1 MKYIKVFI
9 FTIIII
15 FSFCSCSCSQ
25 HSNDFDSKK
34 NTFNINK
41 DSFDKLNQYFLEQ
54 FSYIDNNEL
63 NFAFSVSKE
72 TGKIEKLYSSYSQEY
87 IYLDKEIIEL
97 LNNIRN
103 LFDYDFSIVSITSTR
118 ISYGGEGNEMYVYSL
133 DGNKPKYFWEDNK
146 AASFTIYTLDEN
158 WYYLF
163 LKQR

>member
-15 FSFCSCSCSQ
+15 FSFCSCSQ

-54 FSYIDNNEL
+54 FSSIDTNEL

-72 TGKIEKLYSSYSQEY
+72 TGRIEKLYSSYLHEY
-87 IYLDKEIIEL
+87 IYLEEDIIEL
-97 LNNIRN
+97 ISNVNDSFN
-103 LFDYDFSIVSITSTR
+103 YDFSIVSVTNTR
-118 ISYGGEGNEMYVYSL
+118 ISYGGEGNEMFVYSL
-133 DGNKPKYFWEDNK
+133 DGSKPRYFWEDNK
-146 AASFTIYTLDEN
+146 EASFSIYALDEN

>member
-9 FTIIII
+9 FTIIIV
-15 FSFCSCSCSQ
+15 FSFCSCSQ

-54 FSYIDNNEL
+54 FSSIDNDEL

-72 TGKIEKLYSSYSQEY
+72 TGRIEKLYSSYLHEY
-87 IYLDKEIIEL
+87 IYLEEDIIEL
-97 LNNIRN
+97 LSNVNNSFN
-103 LFDYDFSIVSITSTR
+103 YDFSIVSVTNTR
-118 ISYGGEGNEMYVYSL
+118 ISYGGEGNEMFVYSL
-133 DGNKPKYFWEDNK
+133 DGSKPRYFWEDNEK
-146 AASFTIYTLDEN
+146 ASFSIYVLDEN

>member
-15 FSFCSCSCSQ
+15 FSFCSCSQ

-54 FSYIDNNEL
+54 FSSIDTNEL

-72 TGKIEKLYSSYSQEY
+72 TGRIEKLYSSYLHEY
-87 IYLDKEIIEL
+87 IYLEEDIIEL
-97 LNNIRN
+97 LSNVNNSFN
-103 LFDYDFSIVSITSTR
+103 YDFSIVSVTNTR
-118 ISYGGEGNEMYVYSL
+118 ISYGGEGNEMFVYSL
-133 DGNKPKYFWEDNK
+133 DGSKPRYFWEDNEK
-146 AASFTIYTLDEN
+146 ASFSIYVLDEN

>member
-15 FSFCSCSCSQ
+15 FSFCSCSQ

-54 FSYIDNNEL
+54 FSSIDTNEL

-72 TGKIEKLYSSYSQEY
+72 TGRIEKLYSSYLHEY
-87 IYLDKEIIEL
+87 IYLEEDIIEL
-97 LNNIRN
+97 ISNVNDSFN
-103 LFDYDFSIVSITSTR
+103 YDFSIVSVTNTR
-118 ISYGGEGNEMYVYSL
+118 ISYGGEGNEMFVYSL
-133 DGNKPKYFWEDNK
+133 DGSKPRYFWEDNEK
-146 AASFTIYTLDEN
+146 ASFSIYVLDEN
-158 WYYLF
+158 WYFLF

>member
-15 FSFCSCSCSQ
+15 FSFCSCSQ

-54 FSYIDNNEL
+54 FSSIDTNEL

-72 TGKIEKLYSSYSQEY
+72 TGRIEKLYSSYLHEY
-87 IYLDKEIIEL
+87 IYLEEDIIEL
-97 LNNIRN
+97 ISNVNDSFN
-103 LFDYDFSIVSITSTR
+103 YDFSIVSVTNTR
-118 ISYGGEGNEMYVYSL
+118 ISYGGEGNEMFVYSL
-133 DGNKPKYFWEDNK
+133 DGSKPRYFWEDNEK
-146 AASFTIYTLDEN
+146 ASFSIYVLDEN

>member
-15 FSFCSCSCSQ
+15 FSFCSCSQ
-25 HSNDFDSKK
+25 HSNDIDSKK

-54 FSYIDNNEL
+54 FSSIDTNEL

-72 TGKIEKLYSSYSQEY
+72 TGRIEKLYSSYLHEY
-87 IYLDKEIIEL
+87 IYLEEDIIEL
-97 LNNIRN
+97 ISNVNDSFN
-103 LFDYDFSIVSITSTR
+103 YDFSIVSVTNTR
-118 ISYGGEGNEMYVYSL
+118 ISYGGEGNEMFVYSL
-133 DGNKPKYFWEDNK
+133 DGSKPRYFWEDNEK
-146 AASFTIYTLDEN
+146 ASFSIYVLDEN